1 MGDWGSRLAYLEV
14 NSIGENK
21 SGPKFLHDRV
31 VLIGHRGYLGT
42 HILQTLERS
51 HRAHLTLD
59 PRTDDLGVEILKK
72 SDIVI
77 DASRLK
83 SFNHEAL
90 AADELATKKLRSLI
104 SNVGAKYL
112 RIGSTLE
119 ITPGIPPTEYL
130 AWSSGRTNT
139 IHKKWKNIDAQIIFV
154 PNIFGG
160 THSSSVVDLLKHNHR
175 IGEKLQLADPN
186 AFRDFLH
193 MDFFLHAILQITEVV
208 VQANRESIT
217 LTSGF
222 QYRIGDLAKCLISN
236 SSAHITGTLIRYR
249 STGQQLHYPDTV
261 LSYLLDT

>member
-1 MGDWGSRLAYLEV
+1 M

-21 SGPKFLHDRV
+21 SKPKFLPDRV

-42 HILQTLERS
+42 HILQTLVRS
-51 HRAHLTLD
+51 QRAHLTLD

-72 SDIVI
+72 SDVVI

-90 AADELATKKLRSLI
+90 AADELATEKLRSLI
-104 SNVGAKYL
+104 SSVGAKYL

-119 ITPGIPPTEYL
+119 ITPGIPQTEYL
-130 AWSSGRTNT
+130 AWSSGRTNS
-139 IHKKWKNIDAQIIFV
+139 IHKNWKNIDAQIIYV

-160 THSSSVVDLLKHNHR
+160 AHSSSVVDLLKHNHK
-175 IGEKLQLADPN
+175 IGGNLQLADPN

-193 MDFFLHAILQITEVV
+193 IDFFLHAILQVTEVV
-208 VQANRESIT
+208 AQTSRESIT

-222 QYRIGDLAKCLISN
+222 QYRIGDLANCIVGNSPADITRALIQ
-236 SSAHITGTLIRYR
+236 YR
-249 STGQQLHYPDTV
+249 SAGQQLHYPDIV
-261 LSYLLDT
+261 LNYLLDT